1 MSGYAPFQS
10 DLWHRRTIGKLPDG
24 AWAAFLHGG
33 QVYRVGKATYMRILF
48 LWDDGSTGDAVVRVY
63 ALARP
68 DEASGGQYDALLCY
82 AWTLTYDELIRIPGH
97 ELVPDDVMTAMRV
110 DPNMRVDTDWY
121 VRDGFECT
129 VDVVPAVARV
139 DIGRGGRVTPHLPAG
154 VNKCPGKVTVVL
166 EGRSDLATIV
176 GYDEWPAGVALENWH
191 ADPDFV
197 KDLTKAKG
205 FSKLLPLGADKAGPP
220 LSVSLGGGPE
230 HPIGSGRMLVREK
243 SQVLVRGYSF
253 KRPGSNILEYISL
266 EGDLYADPVTGSR
279 MFDERAAS
287 ALSAARPLL
296 KPAPRNRAWLY
307 DKYLLPSVDG
317 ANLLTIPRA
326 WLGADEVITVSP
338 SLSMAAAQALGVDNY
353 FTFELAVDGNGELL
367 PSATLDRAGAR
378 ATAIRSFL
386 PAGVNLQTVHAALQR
401 TLETKLL
408 KWKWT
413 PSCEH
418 VVSPFPYAWYLLVQQ
433 AIGADDQPVT
443 GNASV
448 RDTRLTPRTLDKL
461 YGARSPPS
469 PSPPPH
475 PPLSWHVAYPL
486 LLFSLPFS
494 LPSPPP
500 SSPSLI
506 LILLSSSAPRTRTA
520 RAHAH
525 CICVAPAHH
534 RSVGALHGEPAAQ
547 HARRVGAGARHRAGE
562 EAQDRRAAARDGAL
576 QLRDGDAHHQDVGP
590 PDEWWRPRERRA
602 NGEVPGA
609 RPAGRGHVGL

>member
-154 VNKCPGKVTVVL
+154 VNKCPCKVTVVL

-220 LSVSLGGGPE
+220 LSVSLGGVPE

-296 KPAPRNRAWLY
+296 KPAPRNRAWLF
-307 DKYLLPSVDG
+307 DKLTWSCPACTTPGEFADAHCFTCYTPRSLAEYEELCDTCGGVKRRGFSCLNCPR
-317 ANLLTIPRA
+317 LLT
-326 WLGADEVITVSP
+326 D
-338 SLSMAAAQALGVDNY
+338 
-353 FTFELAVDGNGELL
+353 
-367 PSATLDRAGAR
+367 
-378 ATAIRSFL
+378 
-386 PAGVNLQTVHAALQR
+386 
-401 TLETKLL
+401 
-408 KWKWT
+408 
-413 PSCEH
+413 
-418 VVSPFPYAWYLLVQQ
+418 
-433 AIGADDQPVT
+433 
-443 GNASV
+443 
-448 RDTRLTPRTLDKL
+448 
-461 YGARSPPS
+461 
-469 PSPPPH
+469 
-475 PPLSWHVAYPL
+475 
-486 LLFSLPFS
+486 
-494 LPSPPP
+494 
-500 SSPSLI
+500 
-506 LILLSSSAPRTRTA
+506 
-520 RAHAH
+520 
-525 CICVAPAHH
+525 
-534 RSVGALHGEPAAQ
+534 
-547 HARRVGAGARHRAGE
+547 
-562 EAQDRRAAARDGAL
+562 
-576 QLRDGDAHHQDVGP
+576 
-590 PDEWWRPRERRA
+590 
-602 NGEVPGA
+602 
-609 RPAGRGHVGL
+609 

>member
-253 KRPGSNILEYISL
+253 KRPGSNILEYI
-266 EGDLYADPVTGSR
+266 
-279 MFDERAAS
+279 
-287 ALSAARPLL
+287 
-296 KPAPRNRAWLY
+296 
-307 DKYLLPSVDG
+307 
-317 ANLLTIPRA
+317 
-326 WLGADEVITVSP
+326 
-338 SLSMAAAQALGVDNY
+338 
-353 FTFELAVDGNGELL
+353 
-367 PSATLDRAGAR
+367 
-378 ATAIRSFL
+378 
-386 PAGVNLQTVHAALQR
+386 
-401 TLETKLL
+401 
-408 KWKWT
+408 
-413 PSCEH
+413 
-418 VVSPFPYAWYLLVQQ
+418 
-433 AIGADDQPVT
+433 
-443 GNASV
+443 
-448 RDTRLTPRTLDKL
+448 
-461 YGARSPPS
+461 
-469 PSPPPH
+469 
-475 PPLSWHVAYPL
+475 
-486 LLFSLPFS
+486 
-494 LPSPPP
+494 
-500 SSPSLI
+500 
-506 LILLSSSAPRTRTA
+506 
-520 RAHAH
+520 
-525 CICVAPAHH
+525 
-534 RSVGALHGEPAAQ
+534 
-547 HARRVGAGARHRAGE
+547 
-562 EAQDRRAAARDGAL
+562 
-576 QLRDGDAHHQDVGP
+576 
-590 PDEWWRPRERRA
+590 
-602 NGEVPGA
+602 
-609 RPAGRGHVGL
+609 